1 MLALL
6 GITGVGGWLRA
17 GAVLAVL
24 AAVAAGYL
32 SLSRLTTTI
41 AVQAAAIAARDA
53 EIKARDG
60 LLQESARE
68 TIRAADA
75 QARTALALRQ
85 VRADHAATLETLA
98 HVRATADQQRARLE
112 KLKQEITRAPNSDDG
127 PLAPV
132 FRKTLDAVRGGD
144 AVGVRITPRFGGPT
158 GPAADTPDR

>member
-6 GITGVGGWLRA
+6 GLSGVGGWLRA
-17 GAVLAVL
+17 GVVLSVL
-24 AAVAAGYL
+24 AAGAAGYL

-41 AVQAAAIAARDA
+41 AVQSAAIAARDA

-85 VRADHAATLETLA
+85 VQADHAATLETLA
-98 HVRATADQQRARLE
+98 RVRATADQQRARLE
-112 KLKQEITRAPNSDDG
+112 KLKQEIVRAPESDDG
-127 PLAPV
+127 ALAPV
-132 FRKTLDAVRGGD
+132 FRKTLDSFRSGD
-144 AVGVRITPRFGGPT
+144 AVGVRITPRFGGPS
-158 GPAADTPDR
+158 GPAADNSDR

>member
-6 GITGVGGWLRA
+6 GLSSIGGWLRA

-24 AAVAAGYL
+24 GALACGYL
-32 SLSRLTTTI
+32 YVDGLTTTI
-41 AVQAAAIAARDA
+41 ADQAATIATRDA
-53 EIKARDG
+53 SIKERDG

-85 VRADHAATLETLA
+85 VQADHAATLETLA

-112 KLKQEITRAPNSDDG
+112 KLKQEITRAPASDDG

-132 FRKTLDAVRGGD
+132 FRKTLDAVRGGA

>member
-6 GITGVGGWLRA
+6 GLSSIGGWLRA

-24 AAVAAGYL
+24 GALACGYL
-32 SLSRLTTTI
+32 YVDGLTTTI
-41 AVQAAAIAARDA
+41 ADQAATIATRDA
-53 EIKARDG
+53 SIKERDG

-85 VRADHAATLETLA
+85 VQADHAATLETLA

-112 KLKQEITRAPNSDDG
+112 KLKQEITRAPASDDG

-144 AVGVRITPRFGGPT
+144 VVGVRITPRFGGPT
-158 GPAADTPDR
+158 GPAADNPDR

>member
-6 GITGVGGWLRA
+6 GLSSIGGWLRA

-24 AAVAAGYL
+24 GALACGYL
-32 SLSRLTTTI
+32 YVDGLTTTI
-41 AVQAAAIAARDA
+41 ADQAATIATRDA
-53 EIKARDG
+53 SIKERDG

-85 VRADHAATLETLA
+85 VQADHAATLETLA

-112 KLKQEITRAPNSDDG
+112 KLKQEITRAPASDDG

-132 FRKTLDAVRGGD
+132 FRKTLDAVRGGA

-158 GPAADTPDR
+158 GPAADNPDR